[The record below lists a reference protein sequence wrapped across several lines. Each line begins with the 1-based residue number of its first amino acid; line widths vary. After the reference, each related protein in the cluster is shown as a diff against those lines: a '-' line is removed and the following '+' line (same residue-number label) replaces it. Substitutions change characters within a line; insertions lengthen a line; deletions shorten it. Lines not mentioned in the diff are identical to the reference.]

1 MYNYLQS
8 LKNICD
14 INLKEP
20 NFSAT
25 VLIRYE
31 TEDYIFEANQIFEIL
46 VFACINKKAAK
57 NNPSNHNLRK
67 IDLTNDDICLFIN
80 SFFNDIEQKEIFD
93 KINQILLE
101 KI

>member
-14 INLKEP
+14 INLKET

-25 VLIRYE
+25 LLIRYE
-31 TEDYIFEANQIFEIL
+31 NDNYIFEANQIFEIIIL
-46 VFACINKKAAK
+46 ACINKKAAK

-67 IDLTNDDICLFIN
+67 TDLTNEDICLFIS
-80 SFFNDIEQKEIFD
+80 SFFNDIEKKEIFD
-93 KINQILLE
+93 KINQSLLE